1 MNELSN
7 TMQYTGI
14 ILKLYLK
21 VIRRTERIKY
31 IKIQIQKN
39 MYIKIA
45 LKFSQD
51 ENLDFFDES
60 LFFSTFLL
68 VFNI

>member
-1 MNELSN
+1 
-7 TMQYTGI
+7 
-14 ILKLYLK
+14 
-21 VIRRTERIKY
+21 
-31 IKIQIQKN
+31 
-39 MYIKIA
+39 MYIKIK

-51 ENLDFFDES
+51 ENLDFFNEG

>member
-1 MNELSN
+1 
-7 TMQYTGI
+7 
-14 ILKLYLK
+14 
-21 VIRRTERIKY
+21 
-31 IKIQIQKN
+31 
-39 MYIKIA
+39 MYIKIK

-60 LFFSTFLL
+60 LFFSRFLL

>member
-1 MNELSN
+1 
-7 TMQYTGI
+7 
-14 ILKLYLK
+14 
-21 VIRRTERIKY
+21 
-31 IKIQIQKN
+31 
-39 MYIKIA
+39 MYIKI
-45 LKFSQD
+45 KFKISQG

>member
-31 IKIQIQKN
+31 IKIQI
-39 MYIKIA
+39 
-45 LKFSQD
+45 
-51 ENLDFFDES
+51 
-60 LFFSTFLL
+60 
-68 VFNI
+68 

>member
-1 MNELSN
+1 
-7 TMQYTGI
+7 
-14 ILKLYLK
+14 
-21 VIRRTERIKY
+21 
-31 IKIQIQKN
+31 
-39 MYIKIA
+39 MYIKIK

-51 ENLDFFDES
+51 ENLDFFDEN

>member
-1 MNELSN
+1 
-7 TMQYTGI
+7 
-14 ILKLYLK
+14 
-21 VIRRTERIKY
+21 
-31 IKIQIQKN
+31 

-60 LFFSTFLL
+60 LFFSIFLL